1 MATATDD
8 VLTKVSTEG
17 ATEFV
22 QSFYIALQSNR
33 PSIELYYAAQPTTIL
48 FNGNQ
53 VADGAAV
60 QEIFTNQMPTAKYE
74 AQSFDCQIINRA
86 YPSTTPNGPKPPSEM
101 TVKDMSILVMV
112 SGHVRYGDG
121 SDLPQ
126 RGFSETFVLIPNPTS
141 DKGKRRK
148 EWLIQSQNFRLVV

>member
-1 MATATDD
+1 M
-8 VLTKVSTEG
+8 
-17 ATEFV
+17 
-22 QSFYIALQSNR
+22 ALQSNR
-33 PSIELYYAAQPTTIL
+33 QAIDSYYCAAPTTIL

-60 QEIFTNQMPTAKYE
+60 QEIFTNQMPNAKYE
-74 AQSFDCQIINRA
+74 VQSFDCQIINRA

-101 TVKDMSILVMV
+101 GIKDMSLLVLV

-126 RGFSETFVLIPNPTS
+126 RGFSETFVLIPNPTPE
-141 DKGKRRK
+141 KGKRRK